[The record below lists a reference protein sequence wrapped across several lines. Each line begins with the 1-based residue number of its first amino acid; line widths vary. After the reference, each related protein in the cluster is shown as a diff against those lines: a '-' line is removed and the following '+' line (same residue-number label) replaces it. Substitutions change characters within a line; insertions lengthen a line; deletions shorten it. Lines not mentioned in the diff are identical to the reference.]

1 MRSCVLVAAHCALLC
16 FGGCSLCALVCPQQ
30 QVPVQLQIPGL
41 NQAVMQTNTEVPTEV
56 LCLMNMV
63 TPDELQDEE
72 EYEGMT
78 RKQLLH

>member
-1 MRSCVLVAAHCALLC
+1 M
-16 FGGCSLCALVCPQQ
+16 CPQQ

-78 RKQLLH
+78 RKQ

>member
-1 MRSCVLVAAHCALLC
+1 MRSCVLVAFRCALLC

>member
-1 MRSCVLVAAHCALLC
+1 ML
-16 FGGCSLCALVCPQQ
+16 QQ

-63 TPDELQDEE
+63 TPDELQDED
-72 EYEGMT
+72 EYDGTFDVTSFSGVM
-78 RKQLLH
+78 RVI